1 MCLRHVF
8 ASVPDVISESILVLQ
23 TDVIVKPSRVHYYKF
38 SISQWHF
45 HLQAVA
51 SFSPEEQSSLLKFIT
66 ACSRAPLLG
75 FKFLE
80 PGLSIQMAGSMLDN
94 HAPDRLPTAATCMN
108 LLKLPPYRSAQQIR
122 DKLLYAAQNASGFGL
137 S

>member
-1 MCLRHVF
+1 MSTAQCIPEQPRSTSCTPPTL
-8 ASVPDVISESILVLQ
+8 ASLQ
-23 TDVIVKPSRVHYYKF
+23 V
-38 SISQWHF
+38 
-45 HLQAVA
+45 VA
-51 SFSPEEQSSLLKFIT
+51 SFTPGQQSSLLKFIT

-80 PGLSIQMAGSMLDN
+80 PGLSIQMAGSTLDV
-94 HAPDRLPTAATCMN
+94 HASDRLPTAATCMN

-122 DKLLYAAQNASGFGL
+122 EKLLYAATNAGGFDL